1 MLTQGSSVII
11 TACYFDD
18 VLHFTNDQKLYRIF
32 RQSFEKQFDVKS
44 SDTVDVY
51 LGNEV
56 IIDKSK
62 RKVALS
68 QSHYILSCLDRFGLS
83 NCNGVDL
90 PLRERRSSSLQP
102 STPVADDCTVHRAM
116 VGSLLYVAQW
126 TRPAISYSVS
136 ALSSFVSNPGQV
148 HLEQAKWVFRY
159 LSKTSAQHLEYSISA
174 VSGSPVA
181 DNQLWG

>member
-1 MLTQGSSVII
+1 MLTQGFSVII
-11 TACYFDD
+11 TACYADD
-18 VLHFTNDQKLYRIF
+18 VLHFTNDQVLYRIF
-32 RQSFEKQFDVKS
+32 RQSFEKRFDVKS

-62 RKVALS
+62 RKAALS

-90 PLRERRSSSLQP
+90 PLRERLSSSSQP
-102 STPVADDCTVHRAM
+102 STPVADDLTVYRAT

-136 ALSSFVSNPGQV
+136 ELSRWFPMLGKYVWNRPNGSFATF
-148 HLEQAKWVFRY
+148 LR
-159 LSKTSAQHLEYSISA
+159 LQHCI
-174 VSGSPVA
+174 
-181 DNQLWG
+181 